1 MIDCLPLLNTL
12 TIATSYSFSSLINK
26 KLKEHP
32 VRALDEI
39 PPIVGD
45 ARKHTYSARCPGSAY
60 LEAFRFKKSIFGSFK
75 ALASNLTNLRTICSL
90 LGPLNLHQGSGFG
103 SLEILYGVNF
113 SYSLLPSIV
122 VGLLIGC
129 QTADCHTWWLA
140 HFVIKPLEPFTT
152 CLFHMWSCGKLD
164 TLIFRK
170 LASRIYLHNQ
180 VLFPSPAGG
189 TGHSRDWTRSTEK
202 AEIH

>member
-1 MIDCLPLLNTL
+1 MLENIHIQLDVQDQHIWKLFG
-12 TIATSYSFSSLINK
+12 SK
-26 KLKEHP
+26 K
-32 VRALDEI
+32 
-39 PPIVGD
+39 
-45 ARKHTYSARCPGSAY
+45 AY
-60 LEAFRFKKSIFGSFK
+60 LEAL

-103 SLEILYGVNF
+103 SLEILYGAKF

-180 VLFPSPAGG
+180 VLFPSPADG
-189 TGHSRDWTRSTEK
+189 TGHSIDWTRSTEK
-202 AEIH
+202 AEIHWSS